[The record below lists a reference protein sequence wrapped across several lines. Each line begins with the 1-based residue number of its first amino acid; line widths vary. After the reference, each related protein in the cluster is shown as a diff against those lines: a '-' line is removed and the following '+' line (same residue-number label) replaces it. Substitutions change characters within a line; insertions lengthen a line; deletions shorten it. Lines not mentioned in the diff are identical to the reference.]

1 MLFVSFLVT
10 KVFFWIVPFLNR
22 FMFSLR
28 LARTKMRAS
37 DGTQSKLDCKTVAF
51 FLKISKEIGK
61 AWRKSLT
68 RTKRAS
74 VTRLS
79 VFSLVPGLLFDC
91 SRLLEYAKIRTVLQ
105 SKSKPSISQSGRHF
119 STNFPFRTMSQK
131 NQSERNNLH
140 LQTGLHLLDQG
151 LDV

>member
-1 MLFVSFLVT
+1 M
-10 KVFFWIVPFLNR
+10 
-22 FMFSLR
+22 
-28 LARTKMRAS
+28 
-37 DGTQSKLDCKTVAF
+37 
-51 FLKISKEIGK
+51 SKEIGK
-61 AWRKSLT
+61 AWRKSLM

-74 VTRLS
+74 LTRLS
-79 VFSLVPGLLFDC
+79 VLSLVPDLLFDC
-91 SRLLEYAKIRTVLQ
+91 SRVLEYAKIQTVLQ
-105 SKSKPSISQSGRHF
+105 SKSKPSISQSGRNF